1 VRQGSVRFAIYRK
14 KSGAVLI
21 AVQIAITLAILCNA
35 MALIVDRMAW
45 SMRLTGIDE
54 GNIFYLH
61 ATSVEKPA
69 SPAMLQASDLSLLRS
84 IVGVA
89 GAYASNS
96 FPLEGGGWSMDV
108 RLTAEQ
114 KTASAHVSYYF
125 ADEQALNTLGVKLVA
140 GRNFAASE
148 VVNRDANTIPPP
160 AEVIVT
166 QALAQKLFPG
176 GDALG
181 KSIYVETD
189 EPVPIIGI
197 IDRLQ
202 GPFVAAT
209 GFMSTFVENS
219 ILAPYRLLG
228 DSSTYLVRTQPGHR
242 NEVLQGAQSRL
253 AQINGSR
260 IISAETMSEV
270 RARAYRG
277 NRGLTLL
284 LAIVSLILVMVTAFG
299 MVGLSSYWVAQRR
312 RQIGIRRALGATQAA
327 ILRHF
332 QKENLAIAAG
342 GTVVGALLA
351 VALNTW
357 LVSRY
362 EMARLDAAYI
372 IGGGLIM
379 LLLGQLAVFWPAMRA
394 SRVPPALAV
403 RG

>member
-1 VRQGSVRFAIYRK
+1 
-14 KSGAVLI
+14 
-21 AVQIAITLAILCNA
+21 
-35 MALIVDRMAW
+35 
-45 SMRLTGIDE
+45 
-54 GNIFYLH
+54 
-61 ATSVEKPA
+61 
-69 SPAMLQASDLSLLRS
+69 
-84 IVGVA
+84 
-89 GAYASNS
+89 
-96 FPLEGGGWSMDV
+96 
-108 RLTAEQ
+108 
-114 KTASAHVSYYF
+114 
-125 ADEQALNTLGVKLVA
+125 
-140 GRNFAASE
+140 
-148 VVNRDANTIPPP
+148 
-160 AEVIVT
+160 
-166 QALAQKLFPG
+166 
-176 GDALG
+176 
-181 KSIYVETD
+181 
-189 EPVPIIGI
+189 
-197 IDRLQ
+197 
-202 GPFVAAT
+202 
-209 GFMSTFVENS
+209 
-219 ILAPYRLLG
+219 
-228 DSSTYLVRTQPGHR
+228 
-242 NEVLQGAQSRL
+242 L